1 MLSHRYRRIHEQEGL
16 RFEGGRRRGLSPT
29 CCHQGNS
36 ISFNDS
42 HVNSRA
48 KVLILSGSLRKNSS
62 SHKVAVETGR
72 ILANYGAEVKLFDP
86 TGLPIF
92 NGDLDPSSDAK
103 VKELRDLVRW
113 CEGMIWISP
122 EIHGNYSAAFKNQVD
137 WMPLSEGAVRPT
149 QGKTLAVMQVE
160 AGSQSFN
167 TVNNLR
173 ILGRW
178 MRMVVVPNQS
188 SIPKVYGEFNK
199 EDGTLKEG
207 PFRNRVI
214 DVVDELFKYTLLLR
228 DQQPYLLERY
238 SEHHGK
244 NE

>member
-1 MLSHRYRRIHEQEGL
+1 MKRPIDPIDTSDMPNIVEGQLKPINGPALAPDNDPGHPPRIL
-16 RFEGGRRRGLSPT
+16 L
-29 CCHQGNS
+29 
-36 ISFNDS
+36 
-42 HVNSRA
+42 
-48 KVLILSGSLRKNSS
+48 LYGSLREQSYS
-62 SHKVAVETGR
+62 RIAAEEGARVLRALGCET
-72 ILANYGAEVKLFDP
+72 KFFDP
-86 TGLPIF
+86 SGLPLP
-92 NGDLDPSSDAK
+92 DDADEKHPK
-103 VKELRDLVRW
+103 VQELRDLVMW
-113 CEGMIWISP
+113 SEGMVWSSP
-122 EIHGNYSAAFKNQVD
+122 ERHGIMTAVMKAQID
-137 WMPLSEGAVRPT
+137 WIPLAPIGGIRPT